1 MLSVVQV
8 ASDRPLALGFSTQK
22 TVSDCDHTATMS
34 REDFLKATVGRGLA
48 EACRTGLNHL
58 PGGHM
63 APLELCSSANA
74 LFASSLQ
81 PSDRPDPAQVRAA
94 ITAAL
99 GTLGHRG
106 CLARLAQQYGD
117 HPEIAVSRM

>member
-94 ITAAL
+94 LNVAL
-99 GTLGHRG
+99 GTLGDGG
-106 CLARLAQQYGD
+106 CSAWVGHALG
-117 HPEIAVSRM
+117 